1 MQRLYYLANDLHVCE
16 LIAQTLKEE
25 GIGDWN
31 FHVVSKDGL
40 GLYQHGIHAATAYQ
54 ELDVVHTGE
63 RWGLAGLAIGLGV
76 GALLYLV
83 QPLPWAVD
91 GFAVALIAVIGALF
105 GCWQGAL
112 AGLNRRSYKIRAF
125 EPDLEARRHLVM
137 VDVRERNLERMR
149 ELMNERFPSV
159 EFRGGDSPWISPF
172 GTPRLPAPEPH
183 GGRS

>member
-1 MQRLYYLANDLHVCE
+1 MRRLYYLTNDLHVCG
-16 LIAQTLKEE
+16 LIAEALKEE

-63 RWGLAGLAIGLGV
+63 RWGLAGLAIGLAF
-76 GALLYLV
+76 GALLYLL

-91 GFAVALIAVIGALF
+91 GFAVALIALAGGLF

-112 AGLNRRSYKIRAF
+112 AGLTRRNYKITAF

-137 VDVRERNLERMR
+137 VDVRERNRARVR
-149 ELMNERFPSV
+149 ELMSSRFPSV

-172 GTPRLPAPEPH
+172 GVPRLAAPDPA
-183 GGRS
+183 GGGS